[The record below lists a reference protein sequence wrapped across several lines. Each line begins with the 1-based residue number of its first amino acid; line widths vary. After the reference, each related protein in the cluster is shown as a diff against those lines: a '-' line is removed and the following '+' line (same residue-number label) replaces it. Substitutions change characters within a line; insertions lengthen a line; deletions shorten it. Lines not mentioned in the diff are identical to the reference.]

1 MLGLWQRLKY
11 REEVLYMA
19 SLGDL
24 KKIVDKLN
32 GEVVTTVVYHAED
45 DELSYEV
52 SSFRHRLANTC
63 EQGCLV
69 LGKSLIDREELRD
82 DWDEE
87 IKPNYIYCETAD
99 GTITP
104 LGDTYTQVHS
114 ELEYGAVSQLTNTQW
129 FEGEDY
135 WATIFGEL
143 NFSDIKELKIK

>member
-1 MLGLWQRLKY
+1 MLRLWQRLKY

-19 SLGDL
+19 SLGEL

-87 IKPNYIYCETAD
+87 IRRNQKLIGNR
-99 GTITP
+99 
-104 LGDTYTQVHS
+104 
-114 ELEYGAVSQLTNTQW
+114 
-129 FEGEDY
+129 
-135 WATIFGEL
+135 
-143 NFSDIKELKIK
+143 